1 MSADVPLQSIS
12 PPIIVA
18 IPTAVIPLEGAE
30 EIATLGI
37 ELYPPPLFVKV
48 IYLTPPF
55 TIPVIAEAVTPAPI
69 KFKV

>member
-1 MSADVPLQSIS
+1 MQSIS

-18 IPTAVIPLEGAE
+18 IPVAVMPPAGAE

-55 TIPVIAEAVTPAPI
+55 TIPVIAVAVIPVPI